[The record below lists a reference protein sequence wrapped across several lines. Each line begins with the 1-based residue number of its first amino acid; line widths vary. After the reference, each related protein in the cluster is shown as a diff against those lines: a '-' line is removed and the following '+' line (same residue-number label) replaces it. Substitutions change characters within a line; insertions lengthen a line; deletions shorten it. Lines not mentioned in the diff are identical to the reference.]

1 MFELYD
7 KVKIK
12 SKNLIGTIVDIAT
25 IKGEKIITV
34 ESDTESAFEGGYGKM
49 FPLFDCTENDL
60 ERI

>member
-1 MFELYD
+1 MFALYD

-12 SKNLIGTIVDIAT
+12 SKDLIGTVIDIMT

-34 ESDTESAFEGGYGKM
+34 ESDTEDEREDGYGKR